1 MWKSENKMEKSIVVL
16 EDDIDLAV
24 LFKDVLELQGFSVS
38 AFVKPNSA
46 LERFKNKGFS
56 LILTNYI
63 MPEMNGIEFARKVRE
78 IDKEVRIWLLTGY
91 SVGRIKENASF
102 DSANI
107 EKIIEKPV
115 SINELVD
122 MVKPLFSD
130 SYS

>member
-122 MVKPLFSD
+122 MVKSSFN
-130 SYS
+130 